1 MPSFEFCRH
10 LCTGQNLTRF
20 FFFLSAI
27 QNSIVPASYWHDP
40 IDEDAYRGGSQF
52 IAEYNNEKLINEEYI
67 KNLQSLNKLVMVKFS
82 NDEAV
87 EPNESAWFGYYKS
100 GQDVHV
106 VPMNETSVYIKVIFI
121 QDSIPID
128 IANTFYGWTSNSND

>member
-1 MPSFEFCRH
+1 MF
-10 LCTGQNLTRF
+10 LV
-20 FFFLSAI
+20 LSAI

-67 KNLQSLNKLVMVKFS
+67 KNLQRLNKLVMVKFS
-82 NDEAV
+82 NDEVV

-106 VPMNETSVYIKVIFI
+106 VPMNETSVYIEVIFFLR
-121 QDSIPID
+121 IPSGYCNYFKWFELRIYWIEYNFCFR
-128 IANTFYGWTSNSND
+128 IAWV